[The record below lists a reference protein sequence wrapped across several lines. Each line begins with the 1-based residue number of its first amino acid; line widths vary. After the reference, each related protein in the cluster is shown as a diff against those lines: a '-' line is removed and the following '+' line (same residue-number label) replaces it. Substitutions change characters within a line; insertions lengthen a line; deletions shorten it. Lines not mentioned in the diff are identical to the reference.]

1 MAVPVRPFVL
11 LESCAWFRVPTV
23 GRVRP
28 ARGVA
33 IKPSHESREDRGESS
48 RTFGN
53 GLPSTTTRG
62 LGQNTVQRT
71 AARASQ
77 RSGYPS
83 SPFATS
89 LPRNRRSPEKRRSTH
104 ADADAATIPEQ
115 RAGAHTHSE
124 KPRLPCP
131 CRACRPKCA
140 APPGPSFECEQSR
153 MQTQL
158 SISNR

>member
-11 LESCAWFRVPTV
+11 VESCGSDRWSHPAGAW
-23 GRVRP
+23 
-28 ARGVA
+28 RGN
-33 IKPSHESREDRGESS
+33 KTQSREQRGQRRELSNV
-48 RTFGN
+48 RK
-53 GLPSTTTRG
+53 R
-62 LGQNTVQRT
+62 NTVQRT

-104 ADADAATIPEQ
+104 ADADADAATIPEQ

-158 SISNR
+158 IISNR

>member
-11 LESCAWFRVPTV
+11 VESCGSDRWSHPAGAW
-23 GRVRP
+23 
-28 ARGVA
+28 RGN
-33 IKPSHESREDRGESS
+33 KTQSREQRGQRRELSNV
-48 RTFGN
+48 RK
-53 GLPSTTTRG
+53 R
-62 LGQNTVQRT
+62 NTVQRT

-115 RAGAHTHSE
+115 HAGAHTHRPQR
-124 KPRLPCP
+124 KAAAAVPVPCMP
-131 CRACRPKCA
+131 TKVCSPPWAVFRVRAVAHADA
-140 APPGPSFECEQSR
+140 ASIKQS
-153 MQTQL
+153 
-158 SISNR
+158 